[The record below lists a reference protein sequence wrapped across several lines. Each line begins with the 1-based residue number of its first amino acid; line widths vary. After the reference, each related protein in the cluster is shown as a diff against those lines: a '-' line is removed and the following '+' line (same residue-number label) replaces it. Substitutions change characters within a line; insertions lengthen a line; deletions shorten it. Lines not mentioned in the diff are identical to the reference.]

1 MAAQRVSVPRHII
14 ALLTAIVLTPVG
26 IGLVWYGS
34 GLAYGQSSHGGS
46 SIVGVLVAIAGI
58 AVLLTVVQTGHVSS
72 LGLTV
77 VALAVGIFGLVTVL
91 SSGTAGD
98 VSTWLR
104 GFSPDLVRGAALWMN
119 RGGVLTLGCLLGA
132 VAISSSLARRPTDVS
147 SSPFIRNLLSILLAL
162 AAAVAG
168 LGFFAIP
175 APSRVIIGAILIG
188 VVVLTTS
195 ISAAGAY
202 VAGVILLLGGLLGFW
217 LPDVASAL
225 SAPFTVFGGGG
236 GPTALPTVFEMGL
249 VAAAGAITL
258 ASALVVQSVRSR
270 SARRAATV

>member
-1 MAAQRVSVPRHII
+1 MAAQRVSVPWHII

-26 IGLVWYGS
+26 VWLLCYGA
-34 GLAYGQSSHGGS
+34 GLAYSYSTHGKV
-46 SIVGVLVAIAGI
+46 SIVGILVAIAGI

-72 LGLTV
+72 IGLTV
-77 VALAVGIFGLVTVL
+77 AALAVGIFGLVTFL
-91 SSGTAGD
+91 LPGTSND
-98 VSTWLR
+98 IIVWLR
-104 GFSPDLVRGAALWMN
+104 GISPQLVVGGGLWMT
-119 RGGVLTLGCLLGA
+119 RAAVLALGCLLGA
-132 VAISSSLARRPTDVS
+132 VAVSSSLARRPTDVS

-162 AAAVAG
+162 AAAGAG
-168 LGFFAIP
+168 LGFLATGEP
-175 APSRVIIGAILIG
+175 LRGATGAVLIG

-202 VAGVILLLGGLLGFW
+202 VAGTLLFVGGLIGFW
-217 LPDVASAL
+217 LPDAAVAL
-225 SAPFTVFGGGG
+225 SAPFSWFVGDGKGE
-236 GPTALPTVFEMGL
+236 LPTLYLIGF